1 MTLLNELMFREIDL
15 PDLIP
20 DVIPQERK
28 PSGPMEESDVE
39 FEEDNV
45 EKNMMTSCIGKAI
58 KLEKLRAGSGPA
70 TFTLPR

>member
-1 MTLLNELMFREIDL
+1 MTLLNELLFREIDL

-20 DVIPQERK
+20 DVIPKERK

-45 EKNMMTSCIGKAI
+45 GKTDLTIITDSKNWLKWYNG
-58 KLEKLRAGSGPA
+58 
-70 TFTLPR
+70 